1 MRLRARIA
9 TALVLAAPLSY
20 GIVQAARLAHAD
32 RLAQADTV
40 EALRAASQIEPGNAE
55 YHARIATLDPSQ
67 DDQLKAA
74 LQLNPRNPSWWIM
87 QSVRQEEEGDLAGAE
102 ASLLKANSV
111 CRYYTPRWSLASFY
125 YRQKNVP
132 QFVRWARASL
142 SVGYGDSESLF
153 RMAQRLGIASETIFR
168 EVVPGNPDKV
178 AAYLYLMMNDGNI
191 DQVYEP
197 SAKLVDLGA
206 KPTRNTVLVNCE
218 TLFLRGKTAQSLA
231 LWNKAVQAGWVAFSR
246 LDPEAGK
253 SQARDNFRGERIEQG
268 FDWRYPAPQGVS
280 VSAAEPDGS
289 LRVEFSG
296 KQPPNCELASQY
308 TPLLAG
314 RKYHLTVHYRSDS
327 IAPESGLQWSVLTV
341 PAGQSLAS
349 IRLNAPA
356 GEAGEQSIGFE
367 APKTQAPARLLLSY
381 ARSPGTTR
389 IEGTLWIES
398 VELTLLP

>member
-1 MRLRARIA
+1 
-9 TALVLAAPLSY
+9 
-20 GIVQAARLAHAD
+20 
-32 RLAQADTV
+32 
-40 EALRAASQIEPGNAE
+40 
-55 YHARIATLDPSQ
+55 
-67 DDQLKAA
+67 
-74 LQLNPRNPSWWIM
+74 
-87 QSVRQEEEGDLAGAE
+87 
-102 ASLLKANSV
+102 
-111 CRYYTPRWSLASFY
+111 
-125 YRQKNVP
+125 
-132 QFVRWARASL
+132 
-142 SVGYGDSESLF
+142 
-153 RMAQRLGIASETIFR
+153 
-168 EVVPGNPDKV
+168 
-178 AAYLYLMMNDGNI
+178 
-191 DQVYEP
+191 
-197 SAKLVDLGA
+197 
-206 KPTRNTVLVNCE
+206 
-218 TLFLRGKTAQSLA
+218 
-231 LWNKAVQAGWVAFSR
+231 VAFSR